1 MRDNQPKNASALRTF
16 AIWGIT
22 FVVANVVAS
31 IVISA
36 LGYASVD
43 VVPTWV
49 LAVSAF
55 SVWIPFIAVLMW
67 NSKTQLTGS
76 FFLDYRVSFKR
87 SDVWGIPIG
96 VASQLFLVGLVT
108 VPFRWLFPS
117 TFDTESVE
125 KRATELFDAAHGVW
139 VVLLVIVVVV
149 CAPVIEEILYRGFI
163 QQNLSRVLGSRA
175 SAILIASV
183 WFAAVHLQI
192 SEFPGLFSFAIVL
205 GLCFARTNRIG
216 MSIIAHVAFNATALA
231 VLALTR

>member
-1 MRDNQPKNASALRTF
+1 M
-16 AIWGIT
+16 
-22 FVVANVVAS
+22 
-31 IVISA
+31 ISA

-55 SVWIPFIAVLMW
+55 SVWIPFIAALMW

-76 FFLDYRVSFKR
+76 FFHDYRVSFKR

-108 VPFRWLFPS
+108 VPFRWMFPS
-117 TFDTESVE
+117 IFDTESVE
-125 KRATELFDAAHGVW
+125 KRATELFDAAQGAW
-139 VVLLVIVVVV
+139 VLLLVLVVVV
-149 CAPVIEEILYRGFI
+149 CAPVVEEILYRGFI
-163 QQNLSRVLGSRA
+163 QQNLSDGLGSRVA
-175 SAILIASV
+175 LLIASV

-205 GLCFARTNRIG
+205 GLCFARTKRIG
-216 MSIIAHVAFNATALA
+216 MSITAHVAFNATALV